1 MMSKF
6 VYDPDFITILDNLLW
21 YNNYYFSDFFSHFDI
36 HPMKLWEYIEIVI
49 DKWPIAQSV
58 CKQKKLIET
67 TIRNYFDY
75 NLDDYEYGFMFLTE
89 NLINKHKITKSE
101 AVDILVKS
109 KNYEALVELIKWDP
123 HFSVMEERLE
133 L

>member
-21 YNNYYFSDFFSHFDI
+21 YNNYYFSDFFSSDI
-36 HPMKLWEYIEIVI
+36 HPIKLWEYIEIVI

-109 KNYEALVELIKWDP
+109 KNYEALVELIKWEP
-123 HFSVMEERLE
+123 HFSVLEERLE